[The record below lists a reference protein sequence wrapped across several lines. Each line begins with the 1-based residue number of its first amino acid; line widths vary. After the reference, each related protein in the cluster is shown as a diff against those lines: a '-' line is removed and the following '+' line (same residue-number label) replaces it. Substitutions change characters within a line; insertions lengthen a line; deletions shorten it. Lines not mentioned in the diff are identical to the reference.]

1 MVRKVVSL
9 ILAAFMLC
17 GIFAGCN
24 AVGEI
29 AGNVAD
35 AAMKELENQVKATLE
50 KNKVNVVELKTA
62 IGKLNDDGSEMQF
75 FCAALVKS
83 DTDTVVNGAAEAM
96 GAVFE
101 KSGVLVQ
108 TGSKVESEY
117 LVHKDIT
124 YFLLMVQ
131 YMVPG
136 AVLAWSYDRS
146 GSLWTP
152 IGLHAAVNALATW
165 AMWA

>member
-9 ILAAFMLC
+9 VLAAFMLC

-101 KSGVLVQ
+101 KSGVHVQ

-124 YFLLMVQ
+124 FKHSDFSDGTYYVIYVYISDMSIKLPELNL
-131 YMVPG
+131 PTG
-136 AVLAWSYDRS
+136 K
-146 GSLWTP
+146 
-152 IGLHAAVNALATW
+152 
-165 AMWA
+165 